1 MQLSFIVFRM
11 QNGYN
16 EFGFTVHLTL
26 HAYIRTLHKIIMFMP
41 VSVVTLL
48 PTLVR
53 WTLHDT
59 KSPVRPSDV
68 IVYGSC
74 VA

>member
-1 MQLSFIVFRM
+1 
-11 QNGYN
+11 
-16 EFGFTVHLTL
+16 
-26 HAYIRTLHKIIMFMP
+26 MFMP

-59 KSPVRPSDV
+59 EPCPSEV
-68 IVYGSC
+68 IVYIYMCYDVWCFFVSLEIVLLKQGKIKILQKGT
-74 VA
+74 

>member
-1 MQLSFIVFRM
+1 MKAQ
-11 QNGYN
+11 
-16 EFGFTVHLTL
+16 
-26 HAYIRTLHKIIMFMP
+26 MFMP

-59 KSPVRPSDV
+59 ESPVRPSDV
-68 IVYGSC
+68 IVYGLRACAATCGVSLYHLNLC
-74 VA
+74 LLKQRKIKILQKGT